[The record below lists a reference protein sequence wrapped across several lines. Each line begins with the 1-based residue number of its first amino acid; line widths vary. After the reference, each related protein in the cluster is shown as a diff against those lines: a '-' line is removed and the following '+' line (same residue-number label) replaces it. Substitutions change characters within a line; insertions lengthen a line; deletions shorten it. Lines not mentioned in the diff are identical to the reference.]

1 MDPSYDIETVDRL
14 LPQTQCAQCG
24 YPRCLDYAQAL
35 TQGEAA
41 LNQCPPG
48 GEVTIRNLAIV
59 LGQTPRALDPDH
71 GTHQP
76 RTLAVIVEAECIGCT
91 KCIQV
96 CPVDA
101 IVGAA
106 KSMHIIISNL
116 CTGCEL
122 CLPPCPMDCIKLL
135 PYENKAE
142 WHYSVWREY
151 ADEEVNRARTQTTR
165 RLVRLQR
172 KQAAG
177 RKNKKNSRLTSK
189 NSNDIRAE
197 ITAAVQRTRQKTS

>member
-1 MDPSYDIETVDRL
+1 MATPYDIEAIDRL
-14 LPQTQCAQCG
+14 LPQTQCSQCG
-24 YPRCLDYAQAL
+24 YPRCLEYAQAL
-35 TQGEAA
+35 VQGEAE

-48 GEVTIRNLAIV
+48 GEVTIRNLAKV
-59 LGQTPRALDPDH
+59 LDQAPRALNPDH
-71 GTHQP
+71 GKHRP

-91 KCIQV
+91 KCIQA

-106 KSMHIIISNL
+106 RLMHTIINNL

-122 CLPPCPMDCIKLL
+122 CLPPCPMDCITLL
-135 PYENKAE
+135 PYENKAG
-142 WHYSVWREY
+142 WHYSIWHEY
-151 ADEEVNRARTQTTR
+151 ADEEVSRARAQTTL
-165 RLVRLQR
+165 RLARLQQ

-177 RKNKKNSRLTSK
+177 RKNKKNLRLTSK

-197 ITAAVQRTRQKTS
+197 ITAAVQRTKQKTT